1 MIRRLVPRPIRR
13 FFRIAYRTNL
23 TGMSSMVA
31 YNMMLGVIPLA
42 FVALFVFGR
51 VLGSPS
57 VQMRVIHDLRDV
69 FPGTADRTLE
79 TLLDQVRARSDSIG
93 ILAIISSLWLGS
105 SLWSALDNAF
115 NHIYGGEARS
125 WLRQKRFALSMVGVA
140 LLFMLAT
147 VAVPTIQSILNAGV
161 NALPFDLSHV
171 AVIVVAGSLALGVVL
186 LFVCLTIIYYRV
198 PHFRV
203 PWRAV
208 WPGALGATIAI
219 GIVDYGF
226 PAYLSHISTI
236 ARLSSSIVFIV
247 ILLGWFYVLAI
258 IILSGAIVNALRL
271 LPPGPDD

>member
-1 MIRRLVPRPIRR
+1 MPRPIRR
-13 FFRIAYRTNL
+13 FFRIAYRTNI

-31 YNMMLGVIPLA
+31 YNMMLGIIPLA

-51 VLGSPS
+51 VLVSSG
-57 VQMRVIHDLRDV
+57 VQARVIVDLREL
-69 FPGTADRTLE
+69 FPGTADQTLQS
-79 TLLDQVRARSDSIG
+79 LLDQVRTRSGSTG

-115 NHIYGGEARS
+115 NRIYGGEARS
-125 WLRQKRFALSMVGVA
+125 WLRQKRFALEMVGVV

-147 VAVPTIQSILNAGV
+147 VSVPAAQSILNSGV
-161 NALPFDLSHV
+161 HALPFDLSHV
-171 AVIVVAGSLALGVVL
+171 GVVVYAASLAFGLVL

-219 GIVDYGF
+219 GAIDYGF

-236 ARLSSSIVFIV
+236 ARLSSTIVFIV
-247 ILLGWFYVLAI
+247 ILLGWFYVLAL

-271 LPPGPDD
+271 RPPGPDD